1 MKFFDDKEMS
11 NQKEDITKIVYD
23 AIDEI
28 NSELINKRIE
38 KSLNSAIYGTKD
50 LLDSFELVNFIVSIE
65 EKVEEH
71 LSKILDL
78 TDDKA
83 ISQDYTP
90 FADVKTLVDFIATRI
105 NEKPDG

>member
-1 MKFFDDKEMS
+1 MNEMS
-11 NQKEDITKIVYD
+11 DQKESITKIVYD

-28 NSELINKRIE
+28 NSELINKKIE
-38 KSLNSAIYGTKD
+38 KSLNSEIYGTKD

-65 EKVEEH
+65 EKVEER

-83 ISQDYTP
+83 ISKDYTP
-90 FADVKTLVDFIATRI
+90 FANVETLVDFIATRI

>member
-1 MKFFDDKEMS
+1 MQFFDKEGKL
-11 NQKEDITKIVYD
+11 NQKEAITEIVYD

-28 NSELINKRIE
+28 NSELINKKIE
-38 KSLNSAIYGTKD
+38 KSLNSTIYGTKD
-50 LLDSFELVNFIVSIE
+50 LLDSFELVNFVTSIE
-65 EKVEEH
+65 EKVEER

-83 ISQDYTP
+83 LSQNYTP
-90 FADVKTLVDFIATRI
+90 FANVKSLVDFIAARI

>member
-1 MKFFDDKEMS
+1 MS
-11 NQKEDITKIVYD
+11 DQKEAITKIVYD

-28 NSELINKRIE
+28 NSELINKKIE
-38 KSLNSAIYGTKD
+38 KSLDSEIYGTKD
-50 LLDSFELVNFIVSIE
+50 LLDSFELVNLVTSIE
-65 EKVEEH
+65 EKVEKR

-90 FADVKTLVDFIATRI
+90 FGNVKTLVDFIAARI
-105 NEKPDG
+105 NEKPDA

>member
-1 MKFFDDKEMS
+1 MNEMS
-11 NQKEDITKIVYD
+11 DQKEAITKIVYD

-28 NSELINKRIE
+28 NSELINKKIE
-38 KSLNSAIYGTKD
+38 KSLNSGIYGTKD
-50 LLDSFELVNFIVSIE
+50 LLDSFELVNLVTSIE
-65 EKVEEH
+65 EKVEER